1 MEYICRATG
10 IKQIKSRKKFPS
22 AGNVSAKI
30 SPDGQELTLYDE
42 DGSLLTDEELFMLSL
57 LVISRGEKLRT
68 AVLPKGSGKKLEN
81 FAAVCS
87 SKTVFCGDGYSDFV
101 RTMLKSGDPRQLLMF
116 TDRVYALARILTY
129 ISFSVE
135 TLRGIRLMLP
145 HAFRTVKSPMP
156 GSADGME
163 ELIRKTAA
171 KYKNYL
177 SGGGGI
183 RIFLGKGCVLIV
195 PDRTGNGFTVIS
207 EGFDEEYSKELC
219 KNPFKF

>member
-129 ISFSVE
+129 ISFSGE